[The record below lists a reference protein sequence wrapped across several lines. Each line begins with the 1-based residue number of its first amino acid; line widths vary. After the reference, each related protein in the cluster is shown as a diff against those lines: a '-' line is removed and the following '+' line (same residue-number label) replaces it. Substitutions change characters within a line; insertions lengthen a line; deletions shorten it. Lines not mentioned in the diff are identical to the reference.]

1 MRTPRI
7 TLLVTLLIALLCA
20 CTEPAAEGTGADGTP
35 NSAIL
40 SVGDPAPDFDLLG
53 SDGRS
58 WRLRDLVGE
67 AGRDGVVLAWFPK
80 AFTPG

>member
-7 TLLVTLLIALLCA
+7 TLLIALLCA
-20 CTEPAAEGTGADGTP
+20 CTEPAAEGTGADGMPATV
-35 NSAIL
+35 IL
-40 SVGDPAPDFDLLG
+40 SVGDSAPDFDLLG

-58 WRLRDLVGE
+58 WRLRDLLGE

>member
-1 MRTPRI
+1 MRTLRI
-7 TLLVTLLIALLCA
+7 TLLIALLCA
-20 CTEPAAEGTGADGTP
+20 CTEPAAEGTSADATP
-35 NSAIL
+35 NTTTL
-40 SVGDPAPDFDLLG
+40 SVGDIAPDFELLG